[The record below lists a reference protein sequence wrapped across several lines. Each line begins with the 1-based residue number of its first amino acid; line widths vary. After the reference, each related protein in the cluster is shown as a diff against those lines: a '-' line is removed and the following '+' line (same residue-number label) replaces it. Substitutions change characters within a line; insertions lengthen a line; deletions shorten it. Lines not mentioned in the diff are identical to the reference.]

1 MARKEREVS
10 LALRIHTNVI
20 VPQFML
26 IVLLFAQTGRNSS
39 NIQDLDYL
47 VRIFANNAQALPFE
61 QLLYLEQLYNPGDET
76 KLMFILF
83 VLSTD
88 TWSSRPTFDTKYQ
101 IYNTQLLKFMHNL
114 NENIC
119 VIF

>member
-47 VRIFANNAQALPFE
+47 VRIFASTTVPFE
-61 QLLYLEQLYNPGDET
+61 QLLYLEQLYDPGDET

-83 VLSTD
+83 VLSAD
-88 TWSSRPTFDTKYQ
+88 T
-101 IYNTQLLKFMHNL
+101 
-114 NENIC
+114 
-119 VIF
+119 